1 MQPPNERPF
10 LIFPIMRL
18 SSFRPVIVHD
28 PLQLSQQPVY
38 QQPCPVKACLVRELC
53 QLVQVVRHSRQATQ
67 QRILFRRMPCRNG
80 GRQCRLPDIDRQTP
94 AGLPCPESENLVA
107 DGGELHCHSLG
118 QLPRPAQC
126 RTAAFFLHLI
136 HILCHM
142 FFLFRPYFFHSK
154 ICDRREWIYP
164 PCNRRALGSKGFR
177 ESGNITL
184 LPPPQKKS
192 PRIFHIEAGTQG
204 TVRISGI
211 LHTR

>member
-154 ICDRREWIYP
+154 ICDRRERICP
-164 PCNRRALGSKGFR
+164 PCNRRARGSKGFR

-184 LPPPQKKS
+184 LPPTEKS

-204 TVRISGI
+204 TVHTSGI
-211 LHTR
+211 LHAR